1 MQPRPQRWRSPP
13 GCEQTWV
20 LPAPCREAKPA
31 WFFPGTHGLGPIA
44 LSAHDPHQAVRTS
57 SRSPLPQAA
66 PRISL
71 VAQTVKCLP
80 ARQKT
85 WVQSLGQEDPL
96 EKEMATHCSTLAWE
110 IPGAKESGR
119 LQSMGSQRIGHNW
132 ATSLSLS
139 HPNCGC
145 HTPSL
150 SPVRVSKWVL
160 KSLSLC
166 LLVSR
171 QGRVMRGQPT
181 SSVCVRPHSLQSW
194 LTLCNPVICRP
205 PGSSVYRISQTKT
218 WSELPCLPP
227 GDLPNPGIKP
237 VSPALQDSYPLSH
250 LGSPPPSRGR
260 PKTKAEHQGLCDRR
274 RKRDLAATG
283 AADQIPTISLR
294 LWTLE
299 TVDFGTKYKPE

>member
-1 MQPRPQRWRSPP
+1 M
-13 GCEQTWV
+13 
-20 LPAPCREAKPA
+20 
-31 WFFPGTHGLGPIA
+31 
-44 LSAHDPHQAVRTS
+44 
-57 SRSPLPQAA
+57 
-66 PRISL
+66 
-71 VAQTVKCLP
+71 
-80 ARQKT
+80 
-85 WVQSLGQEDPL
+85 
-96 EKEMATHCSTLAWE
+96 
-110 IPGAKESGR
+110 
-119 LQSMGSQRIGHNW
+119 
-132 ATSLSLS
+132 
-139 HPNCGC
+139 
-145 HTPSL
+145 
-150 SPVRVSKWVL
+150 
-160 KSLSLC
+160 
-166 LLVSR
+166 SR

-205 PGSSVYRISQTKT
+205 PGPSVYRISQTKT
-218 WSELPCLPP
+218 WSELLCLPS